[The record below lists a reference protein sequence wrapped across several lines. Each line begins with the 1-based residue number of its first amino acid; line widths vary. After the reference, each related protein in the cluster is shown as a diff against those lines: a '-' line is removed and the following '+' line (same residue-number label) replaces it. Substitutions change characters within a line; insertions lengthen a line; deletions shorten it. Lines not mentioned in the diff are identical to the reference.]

1 MTLEKQAM
9 FRTIRKNHSEKALAL
24 LSPISTLRYMQFELF
39 DLADAS
45 YKVFQAKLLPNITPA
60 NIIGVRL
67 PVLRKFA
74 KSISESKRALFMRK
88 LPHTYYDENM
98 LHAIF
103 ISEIKNYD
111 DCIDALEIFLP
122 FVDNWAVCDALSP
135 HIFRSHPELLLDK
148 IKLWSQSKHNYTCRF
163 GIKMLMTY
171 FLDKNFIPE
180 YLEIPALVHSSD
192 YYVRMMQ
199 AWFFATAL
207 AKQWDA
213 TIPYIQNKKLNSWV
227 HNKSIQKARES
238 YRIDR
243 EEKKYLEQF
252 KIG

>member
-1 MTLEKQAM
+1 
-9 FRTIRKNHSEKALAL
+9 
-24 LSPISTLRYMQFELF
+24 
-39 DLADAS
+39 
-45 YKVFQAKLLPNITPA
+45 
-60 NIIGVRL
+60 
-67 PVLRKFA
+67 
-74 KSISESKRALFMRK
+74 
-88 LPHTYYDENM
+88 
-98 LHAIF
+98 
-103 ISEIKNYD
+103 
-111 DCIDALEIFLP
+111 
-122 FVDNWAVCDALSP
+122 
-135 HIFRSHPELLLDK
+135 
-148 IKLWSQSKHNYTCRF
+148 
-163 GIKMLMTY
+163 MTY

-207 AKQWDA
+207 AKQWNA